1 MTGHLARTL
10 LARRPFRPG
19 RRGDGTPLVDYFDG
33 HRVLG
38 EPRLLAALAD
48 ELYLAIARTDAD
60 LVAGEVAAGAQLATA
75 VALASV
81 RHDRVLESRG
91 IRRVRKEYGVPGL
104 LTSPVP
110 AASRVAVV
118 DDVAGTGA
126 AGLRC
131 VETLREAG
139 HEVVGVFV
147 LLDRCQGAG
156 EALARFGVILTSLFR
171 LEDLVPS

>member
-1 MTGHLARTL
+1 MPGPHHAWPA
-10 LARRPFRPG
+10 ARRQ
-19 RRGDGTPLVDYFDG
+19 
-33 HRVLG
+33 
-38 EPRLLAALAD
+38 
-48 ELYLAIARTDAD
+48 
-60 LVAGEVAAGAQLATA
+60 AGAQLATA

-81 RHDRVLESRG
+81 RQDRVLESRG

-104 LTSPVP
+104 LTSPAP

-131 VETLREAG
+131 VEALRDAG

-147 LLDRCQGAG
+147 LLDRCQGAA
-156 EALARFGVILTSLFR
+156 EALARSGVILTSLFR
-171 LEDLVPS
+171 SEDLVLR

>member
-1 MTGHLARTL
+1 MTGHLATTL
-10 LARRPFRPG
+10 MARRPFRPG
-19 RRGDGTPLVDYFDG
+19 QRGDGTPLANYFDG

-60 LVAGEVAAGAQLATA
+60 LTAGEVAAGAQLATA

-104 LTSPVP
+104 LTSPAP

-126 AGLRC
+126 AGLSASRLC
-131 VETLREAG
+131 ARLGTRWSVCSYSWTAAKAPPKRS
-139 HEVVGVFV
+139 H
-147 LLDRCQGAG
+147 
-156 EALARFGVILTSLFR
+156 ALV
-171 LEDLVPS
+171 

>member
-1 MTGHLARTL
+1 MTGHLATTL
-10 LARRPFRPG
+10 MARRPFRPG
-19 RRGDGTPLVDYFDG
+19 QRGDGTPLANYFDG

-60 LVAGEVAAGAQLATA
+60 LTAGEVAAGAQLATA
-75 VALASV
+75 AALASV
-81 RHDRVLESRG
+81 RHDRVLETRG
-91 IRRVRKEYGVPGL
+91 IRGVRKEHGVPGL
-104 LTSPVP
+104 LTSPAP

-118 DDVAGTGA
+118 DDAAGTGA

-131 VETLREAG
+131 VEAG

-147 LLDRCQGAG
+147 LLDRCQGAAK
-156 EALARFGVILTSLFR
+156 ALARSGVILTSLFG